1 MNDEVDQNTIDK
13 QCAKIVKK
21 NLLIENENLIPNY
34 LSNQLLYDVE
44 KSRCL
49 DLEAEMSKV
58 HNESK
63 HISKLQRGLPKLQFK
78 VSTSSR
84 FFDNNKSLTSL
95 EQFESFHLEVCQKQK
110 VLDLVM
116 YAIDVE
122 PIPPRL
128 KNNKSA
134 HLTYI
139 NHLKESV
146 EIVRE
151 IVEEARVVK
160 PLDNTLNYACQYTK
174 LSQELVEYV
183 IGTCPKEFTKKDN
196 KVAAFIPL
204 TRKKQSDSFS
214 GGKQFTRASGLKP
227 KKKYKST
234 IDPGQ
239 LRVEADWETKMAN
252 ADKQFEQE
260 KQIWKPK
267 GKLSDNLFE
276 KDQGRLFKTYDG
288 KSLMAPVRISSG
300 PEPNMM
306 FGQNSSSLFK
316 PRSSLSNDVWT
327 KQFKPRS
334 SSNDVYSKKFWP
346 RSSIIFTK
354 MVRETLSHADA
365 ESGGNSEKINS
376 ETDTEILNVSDEQA
390 KELQSSDSLWILYI
404 TQLLL
409 KLSLLQD
416 IPF

>member
-21 NLLIENENLIPNY
+21 NLLIENENLIADC

-63 HISKLQRGLPKLQFK
+63 HISKLERGLPKLQFK

-306 FGQNSSSLFK
+306 FG
-316 PRSSLSNDVWT
+316 T
-327 KQFKPRS
+327 KQFKPQV
-334 SSNDVYSKKFWP
+334 DYS
-346 RSSIIFTK
+346 IFTK